1 MESQKDKII
10 LDAAVIG
17 TGMAGISA
25 ALTLAARGK
34 KFKIFGNAGLSEK
47 IEKAHVINN
56 YPGLYGK
63 TGSEFCLELKN
74 QLKALKIEITEKRI
88 TNVYNM
94 GKYFSLLSGMEQ
106 FDAKTII
113 ISTGVDFGKPLL
125 GEEQFLGRGVSYCA
139 TCDGMLYKGKTVV
152 VLAYSKSEEKEA
164 EFLLSICSKI
174 FYVPM
179 YKETVGIP
187 ASESLEIVRDVPKE
201 IIGSL
206 KAQKLVLA
214 DKTIEADCIFILRES
229 IMPSALLQGLEMDGN
244 HIAVDRKCCTNIP
257 GCFAA
262 GDVIGTPYQY
272 AKAAGEGNIA
282 AVSAAAYL
290 DKADK

>member
-63 TGSEFCLELKN
+63 TGAEFCLELKN

-94 GKYFSLLSGMEQ
+94 GKYFLLLSGMEQ

-113 ISTGVDFGKPLL
+113 ISTGVDFGKPLP

-179 YKETVGIP
+179 YKETVEIP
-187 ASESLEIVRDVPKE
+187 ASESLEIVRDIPKE

-244 HIAVDRKCCTNIP
+244 HIAVDRKCCTNIH

-262 GDVIGTPYQY
+262 GDVTGTPYQY

>member
-34 KFKIFGNAGLSEK
+34 KFSIFGNAGLSEK

-63 TGSEFCLELKN
+63 TGAEFCLELKN

-179 YKETVGIP
+179 YKETVEIP

-262 GDVIGTPYQY
+262 GDVIGAPYQY

-282 AVSAAAYL
+282 AVSAAPYL

>member
-34 KFKIFGNAGLSEK
+34 KFSIFGNAGLSEK

-63 TGSEFCLELKN
+63 TGAEFCLELKN

-179 YKETVGIP
+179 YKETVEIP

-262 GDVIGTPYQY
+262 GDVIGAPYQY